1 MRAEYSAFRARLESN
16 AKLAGKVDSSVRLT
30 TTGEAV
36 RANYVIAYPAAPSDM
51 DDGRFT
57 ALQRA
62 DSGRD
67 FEYDVRYVAVDADG
81 VLVLAE
87 AAHEQLIAHSLTVAG
102 RSCTPLRLV
111 PGGDARRVE
120 FDRTARVYYMDES
133 FRFSSRRA

>member
-1 MRAEYSAFRARLESN
+1 MRAEYAAFRARLESN

-36 RANYVIAYPAAPSDM
+36 KANYVIAYPAAPLGLDDM
-51 DDGRFT
+51 RFT

-62 DSGRD
+62 ESDRE

-87 AAHEQLIAHSLTVAG
+87 AAHEQLIAHKLSVSG
-102 RSCTPLRLV
+102 RACTPIRV
-111 PGGDARRVE
+111 VTDDGRRVE
-120 FDRTARVYYMDES
+120 FDRTARVFYMDES
-133 FRFSSRRA
+133 FRFWSRRA